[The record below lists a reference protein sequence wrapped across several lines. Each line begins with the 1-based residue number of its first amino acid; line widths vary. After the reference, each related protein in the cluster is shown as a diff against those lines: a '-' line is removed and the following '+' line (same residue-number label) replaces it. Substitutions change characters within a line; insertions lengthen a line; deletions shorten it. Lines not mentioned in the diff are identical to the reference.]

1 MSTRTR
7 IAPVSLTDINMASSA
22 NSSATL
28 LASNTAFSYAVK
40 WTGSTPVG
48 TLSLQMS
55 NDYALGSNG
64 QVANS
69 GTWNTAPMDVNG
81 AYATS
86 VAISGNTG
94 NGMIDGTA
102 PTGVNAV
109 RLAYTAGSGTGTL
122 SLIIT
127 AKVA

>member
-7 IAPVSLTDINMASSA
+7 IAPVTLADVDMAASH
-22 NSSATL
+22 NSTATV
-28 LASNTAFSYAVK
+28 LASNTAFSYAVT

-48 TLSLQMS
+48 TLALEMS
-55 NDYALGSNG
+55 NDYALGANG
-64 QVANS
+64 QVSNS
-69 GTWNTAPMDVNG
+69 GTWNVAPLDVNG

-86 VAISGNTG
+86 IAISGNTG

-109 RLAYTAGSGTGTL
+109 RLAYTRSSGAGTL
-122 SLIIT
+122 SIIIT